1 VRRQKGFVSGA
12 QGLVASAGVT
22 AKSVFAFAQSG
33 VCCNL
38 FIPHNIF
45 FSGKVFGEVVPGAND
60 SQSQDSSDSTISDA
74 GRVEVLIF
82 PARLFVHAA
91 HSSMVQ
97 THQSPRVIPSSLQQ
111 VSHASACTHFLNQR
125 FSQNDIKFGFAT
137 LVLGSSELQIAA
149 LTRLF
154 IAFKRLLEVSLP
166 FLDPAFIEKTKS
178 SSISFISIP
187 RYVLR
192 FIQCA
197 WADACIPF
205 VIDTIPIEASTL
217 LGWCSIKQ
225 GPLLPNRTVPV
236 AHGVVLSSLHRL
248 DVGISSADISRRTR
262 LDLQLVTCSNS
273 SCNPQTVQHKPYKL
287 NTQSLNLTHQYAGG
301 KCFTG
306 VDRGRLRLQR
316 KWFRRATVHYE

>member
-1 VRRQKGFVSGA
+1 MHSE
-12 QGLVASAGVT
+12 LV
-22 AKSVFAFAQSG
+22 
-33 VCCNL
+33 L
-38 FIPHNIF
+38 
-45 FSGKVFGEVVPGAND
+45 
-60 SQSQDSSDSTISDA
+60 
-74 GRVEVLIF
+74 EVLPNLKLVMSASMF
-82 PARLFVHAA
+82 PAAALFPFISGLIKLTLCGRFPA
-91 HSSMVQ
+91 H
-97 THQSPRVIPSSLQQ
+97 
-111 VSHASACTHFLNQR
+111 HASACTHFLNQR

-166 FLDPAFIEKTKS
+166 FMDPAFIEKTKS

-197 WADACIPF
+197 WADACVPF

-225 GPLLPNRTVPV
+225 GPLLPSRTVPV

-273 SCNPQTVQHKPYKL
+273 SCNPQTVQHKP
-287 NTQSLNLTHQYAGG
+287 
-301 KCFTG
+301 
-306 VDRGRLRLQR
+306 
-316 KWFRRATVHYE
+316 